1 MRYFIRIRFISI
13 QGFLVTL
20 FLITNSGATPLSYAD
35 DLKPISL
42 QEAIDYAIAHH
53 PQLKIAQIDVGI
65 RKAGI
70 TESRSGL
77 FPEISVN
84 ALETTGFPS
93 STGGLEV
100 RGLANSPYKRG
111 WGVDVEVE
119 QILFDFGRTAAIIRS
134 AKSKKD
140 AAEASGTL
148 VQMEVVLEIH
158 RAYALCQMYQDR
170 MSLYQSIFDDTKLM
184 LDEIRKFVK
193 TGQRSPIESALMG
206 TRLDELKQSQILTE
220 RLMEENIAQLNFSMG
235 VSGANQFTI
244 KQGGLHVLSDE
255 ALGLQ
260 PFAQLLSTALRDHPK
275 VKMLEAEERQA
286 EANVDKAQSEYL
298 PKIVG
303 VVNAGTFYDTRFV
316 KRDDYAAG
324 VALKIPL
331 FDGLKT
337 PSHHEQATLKE
348 DRSRQEKQQ
357 FENAIQLQIRKLV
370 LDFQQFVKL
379 RPIVEDQL
387 SQSKGALQLAKERYL
402 SKSGLLAEMDQAQKA
417 YINAREN
424 DLQMRFKL
432 LLSDVLLK
440 QALGGE
446 K

>member
-1 MRYFIRIRFISI
+1 M
-13 QGFLVTL
+13 
-20 FLITNSGATPLSYAD
+20 SYAD
-35 DLKPISL
+35 DLKLISL

-53 PQLKIAQIDVGI
+53 PQLKIAQIDVNI
-65 RKAGI
+65 RKAGV

-77 FPEISVN
+77 FPEVSAN

-119 QILFDFGRTAAIIRS
+119 QILFDFGRTAAVIRS
-134 AKSKKD
+134 AKSQKE
-140 AAEASGTL
+140 AAEASGAL

-158 RAYALCQMYQDR
+158 RAYALCQMYQDQ
-170 MSLYQSIFDDTKLM
+170 MSLYQSVFDDTKLM

-193 TGQRSPIESALMG
+193 TGQRSLVESALMG
-206 TRLDELKQSQILTE
+206 TRLDELQQSQILTE
-220 RLMEENIAQLNFSMG
+220 RLLEESVAQLNFSMG
-235 VSGANQFTI
+235 VSGTNQFTI

-255 ALGLQ
+255 ALGLR
-260 PFAQLLSTALRDHPK
+260 PFVQLLSTALRDNPK

-286 EANVDKAQSEYL
+286 EANADKTQSEYL

-331 FDGLKT
+331 FDGLRT
-337 PSHHEQATLKE
+337 PSRHEQAKLKE

-357 FENAIQLQIRKLV
+357 FENTLQLQIRKLV